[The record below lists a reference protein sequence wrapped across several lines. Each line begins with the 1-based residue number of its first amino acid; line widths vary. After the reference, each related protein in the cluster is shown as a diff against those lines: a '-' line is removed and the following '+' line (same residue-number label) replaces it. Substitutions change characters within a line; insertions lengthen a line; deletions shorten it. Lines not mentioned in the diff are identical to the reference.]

1 MKTVHML
8 LLAAGLGL
16 LPQSLLAS
24 EEVLVPK
31 PVPFSDATLI
41 AGNIKREC
49 VIQDQLADFIAA
61 YARERNIPVRFA
73 AEVDPL
79 AAPRVLDVQITEAV
93 SQGNPFMGHHKS
105 TVAVGRLYQDGELI
119 GSFTA
124 RRDSMGGAFAGY
136 KGSCSVLGR
145 TVKALGKDIAA
156 WLAVPDMDALLGDLN

>member
-1 MKTVHML
+1 MNMMCVL
-8 LLAAGLGL
+8 LVAAGVGL
-16 LPQSLLAS
+16 FSPSIRAAD
-24 EEVLVPK
+24 EVLVPK
-31 PVPFSDATLI
+31 PVPFSDSTMI

-73 AEVDPL
+73 AEVDAQ
-79 AAPRVLDVQITEAV
+79 AAPRVLDVQIKDAV
-93 SQGNPFMGHHKS
+93 SQGNPFMGHRKS
-105 TVAVGRLYQDGELI
+105 TVAVGKLYQDGELI

-156 WLAVPDMDALLGDLN
+156 WLAVPEMDALLGDLN